1 MKALKKEAKMPTSS
15 QLEKLRKK
23 TKKLNRIKPDRN
35 LTIKLKK
42 GQLDEIADII
52 GISREVNT
60 QNMTQSSK
68 KTNTKSIIDFAK
80 KIKTVTKKLPE
91 LQKTPWTVS
100 FVDQPVKNSRIA
112 VAIIPIQPEETDED
126 MRLFAG
132 LRVVPNR
139 NRVIISFELS
149 IDTSFN
155 GQDWEI
161 LEYTQFQINIEDIKE
176 AEALNAIDKFAF
188 KGKSRIAMDLIKADP
203 EYDLSLMEGCKKN
216 KKEDEMEIDEY

>member
-112 VAIIPIQPEETDED
+112 VAIVPIQPEETDED